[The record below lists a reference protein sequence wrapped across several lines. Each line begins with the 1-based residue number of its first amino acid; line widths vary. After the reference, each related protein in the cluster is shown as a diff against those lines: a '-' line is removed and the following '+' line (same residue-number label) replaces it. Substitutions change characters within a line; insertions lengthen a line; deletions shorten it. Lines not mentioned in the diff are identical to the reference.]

1 MSPAPSPQV
10 SLVSPGTA
18 GLLLGRVDEVEQRVE
33 VDGTEEEKEDLLPK
47 LVGLRKAIS
56 DMTEHYDAKLSEVKE
71 RNQQALAE
79 LKKLQNRVKCSHERA
94 TPAAAGSPAGKENRQ
109 QPPDNAGA
117 SPAHSGGAACCPAEI
132 DHPGLH
138 QGPLMVP
145 QPHAM
150 WDAYAP
156 VCTGG
161 WATEY
166 GPEWH
171 WWGTCS
177 GGPTCEAEFFPGIP
191 FATVQEG
198 SPCSPRS
205 PVSFV
210 PTPSPDLWSSPS
222 KYSGS
227 LLLAP
232 LSPVRSVGVEA
243 ETPVGSP

>member
-1 MSPAPSPQV
+1 MSPAPSPV
-10 SLVSPGTA
+10 PLVSPGTA
-18 GLLLGRVDEVEQRVE
+18 GLLLGRVDQVEQRVE
-33 VDGTEEEKEDLLPK
+33 VEGTEEEKEDLLPK

-79 LKKLQNRVKCSHERA
+79 LKKLQNRVKCAHERVPPAVA
-94 TPAAAGSPAGKENRQ
+94 TSPVTGKENVQ
-109 QPPDNAGA
+109 QPPDNASEEAPG
-117 SPAHSGGAACCPAEI
+117 CCPQV
-132 DHPGLH
+132 PGEMDMDI
-138 QGPLMVP
+138 QGPLIVP
-145 QPHAM
+145 QPYAM
-150 WDAYAP
+150 WETYP
-156 VCTGG
+156 QCCTGA
-161 WATEY
+161 WTTEY

-177 GGPTCEAEFFPGIP
+177 GGPTCEAEFFPGVP
-191 FATVQEG
+191 WATVQEG

-222 KYSGS
+222 KFSGS

-232 LSPVRSVGVEA
+232 LSPDRSV
-243 ETPVGSP
+243 ETVTTP

>member
-1 MSPAPSPQV
+1 
-10 SLVSPGTA
+10 
-18 GLLLGRVDEVEQRVE
+18 VDQVEQRVE

-94 TPAAAGSPAGKENRQ
+94 TPAAAGSPAGKE
-109 QPPDNAGA
+109 
-117 SPAHSGGAACCPAEI
+117 I

-191 FATVQEG
+191 FATVQES

-232 LSPVRSVGVEA
+232 LSPVRSVGVET